1 MDEPDQRS
9 MKEKIG
15 MHVKEEMIS
24 MRRVSKRAEPEFV
37 NV

>member
-1 MDEPDQRS
+1 

-24 MRRVSKRAEPEFV
+24 IEKSKYSKRAEPELV